1 MPVVHR
7 EGPYRFSFYSDEG
20 KDPPHIHVRRDRNQ
34 AKFWLQPVVLA
45 KNVGF
50 SQTELNRVERIIEN
64 NETAMLE
71 RWNEH
76 LNR

>member
-7 EGPYRFSFYSDEG
+7 EGPYSFSFYSDEG
-20 KDPPHIHVRRDRNQ
+20 NDPPHIHVRRDRNQ
-34 AKFWLQPVVLA
+34 AKFWLQPVDLA

-50 SQTELNRVERIIEN
+50 SQPELNRVERIIEN
-64 NETAMLE
+64 NEATMLA